1 MSDTPKPEVT
11 NEKAPVS
18 ATPEPGNGGKPR
30 ATATST
36 RPVQISEAEQR
47 EIDRELEEMMSDV
60 SGSAGAADRTS
71 PTMTPPGESIEPGT
85 KMTGTIAGVS
95 DEEVFV
101 EFGAKCQGVLERGQF
116 TKKETVEVGARV
128 EVIADRYDED
138 SALLILRRP
147 GVIQKA
153 TWDTLSQGAVVEGR
167 VTGMIRGGL
176 EVDLQGIR
184 GFMPASQASLAPM
197 KDVSELLNQKI
208 QCEVVEIHKRSK
220 NVIVS
225 RRRLLEREAAA
236 KREKLEAELEVGQI
250 RKGVVRNITA
260 FGAFVDL
267 GGLEGLVHIR
277 EMSWGTVEKVSDVLT
292 TGQEVEVKVLK
303 IDKERGRLSLGLK
316 HAQPDPWIN
325 VGDRFPEG
333 TELKARVVRVLD
345 FGAFAEIEPGVE
357 ALIPISEMGWT
368 RTNRT
373 EDAVSVGDMVN
384 VKVMRVELKKR
395 RIALS
400 MKQAQPDPWAGVL
413 ESFTP
418 QSLVKGKV
426 TKLTDFGAFVEIAPG
441 IEGMVHI
448 SEISDGHVRTCG
460 DVLTVG
466 QEIETRVLGVDS
478 EKRRISLSIKQVK
491 SPEAGSDAEAAQAE
505 DHQPK
510 KRRKPLRGG
519 LSSHY
524 DW

>member
-1 MSDTPKPEVT
+1 M
-11 NEKAPVS
+11 
-18 ATPEPGNGGKPR
+18 
-30 ATATST
+30 
-36 RPVQISEAEQR
+36 
-47 EIDRELEEMMSDV
+47 
-60 SGSAGAADRTS
+60 
-71 PTMTPPGESIEPGT
+71 
-85 KMTGTIAGVS
+85 
-95 DEEVFV
+95 
-101 EFGAKCQGVLERGQF
+101 
-116 TKKETVEVGARV
+116 
-128 EVIADRYDED
+128 
-138 SALLILRRP
+138 ILRRP
-147 GVIQKA
+147 GVVQKA
-153 TWDTLSQGAVVEGR
+153 TWDTLAIGAIVAGR

-176 EVDLQGIR
+176 EIDLQGIR
-184 GFMPASQASLAPM
+184 GFMPASQASLVPM
-197 KDVSELLNQKI
+197 KDISELLNEKI
-208 QCEVVEIHKRSK
+208 QCEVVEFNKRSK

-225 RRRLLEREAAA
+225 RRRFLEREAAA
-236 KREKLEAELEVGQI
+236 NREKLEAELEVGQT
-250 RKGVVRNITA
+250 RKGIVRNIVE

-267 GGLEGLVHIR
+267 GGLEGLLHIGDI
-277 EMSWGTVEKVSDVLT
+277 SWGTINKVSDVLT

-303 IDKERGRLSLGLK
+303 IDKERGRLSLSLK
-316 HAQPDPWIN
+316 HAQPDPW
-325 VGDRFPEG
+325 VKVDERFPEG
-333 TELKARVVRVLD
+333 TELKARVVRLMD

-384 VKVMRVELKKR
+384 VKVIRVELKKR

-400 MKQAQPDPWAGVL
+400 MKQAQPDPWAEVL

-426 TKLTDFGAFVEIAPG
+426 TKLMDFGAFVEIAPG

-448 SEISDGHVRTCG
+448 SELSTDHVRACG

-478 EKRRISLSIKQVK
+478 EKRRISLSVKQVK
-491 SPEAGSDAEAAQAE
+491 LPEEGSEAEAAQAE
-505 DHQPK
+505 EHKPK
-510 KRRKPLRGG
+510 VRKKPLRGG